1 LTTVYPTA
9 ATITI
14 TSGSTGTTIIPETAG
29 LTVAPSVLPG
39 YAKAAC
45 TPTGVAS
52 ARFAS
57 ACSCAGV
64 SASTSTATQAT
75 ATVVVPTGSAPCQDP
90 VSQER
95 YVFGDT
101 SKCNANSN
109 DGGSCLCFQTSS
121 GVNACTPNFYCSQQ
135 ATCSAAADCQ
145 TGEVCV
151 VDSFCGVGKC
161 ASINGCLNNVAP
173 ARIFRLRRRSEPAS
187 GAFPDNDNKK
197 RDSEDTGAFPGSN

>member
-1 LTTVYPTA
+1 MTTVYPA
-9 ATITI
+9 ATTITI

-29 LTVAPSVLPG
+29 LTIAPSILPG

-75 ATVVVPTGSAPCQDP
+75 ATVVVPTGSRACQDP
-90 VSQER
+90 VSLER
-95 YVFGDT
+95 YVIGDA
-101 SKCNANSN
+101 SKCNANAN

-121 GVNACTPNFYCSQQ
+121 GVNTCTPNFYCSGK
-135 ATCSAAADCQ
+135 ATCSTVADCQ
-145 TGEVCV
+145 TGEVCI

-161 ASINGCLNNVAP
+161 TGLNGCVNNVSP
-173 ARIFRLRRRSEPAS
+173 ARLFRLRRRSEAAS
-187 GAFPDNDNKK
+187 GVFPGSDNKK
-197 RDSEDTGAFPGSN
+197 RETQDTGAFPGSD